1 MMKRSFILVLAV
13 LVPIFSSYAQTAK
26 WCIKPEYS
34 EITLFGEDMF
44 KCVDRAGK
52 VQLIDWNGKELLHNV
67 DADAVTD
74 FSEGYALVLKGKK
87 ILGFFAEQSHQLT
100 TVAGDY
106 YISEYPFFSE
116 GMLAVVDSKGK
127 MGYLDER
134 GNLAIQCKYVAAR
147 PFKQGWA
154 SVEKKEKEVWYIKLQ
169 GFIETR
175 PDGYHSGKITKGS
188 SFNENGEAVVGNYS
202 AKYGVIGTNMQ
213 LKRTIDYTRDLPVR
227 SCDYAY
233 SGNSKECEESTGYAW
248 EEDMRIEVYSDNGSY
263 GYRLKNEN
271 DRIVLP
277 AQFGEAK
284 PFYSQHAIVK
294 KDGKYGVLELLEGN
308 VVANWLKESFRVYP
322 DGKCNRLHFELEVP
336 SSLESSK
343 IELGL
348 DEGNGTYKKNVP
360 LAYDLEPD
368 FYRGANQYMI
378 RGKAVCDGLLL
389 WEDSKKYEVNE
400 ITIDIKTPFA
410 TSKYADENSN
420 QTVKTVV
427 TNTSDVD
434 VMVDATLNVSG
445 QTTHFRQTLKPKQ
458 SKPMTITVKVTED
471 KDVRAV
477 VSVKSDGHNC
487 GSKTIVLSLKTI

>member
-1 MMKRSFILVLAV
+1 MMKRIFTFILAV
-13 LVPIFSSYAQTAK
+13 LLPIFSSYAQTAK

-34 EITLFGEDMF
+34 EITLFGEDLF

-52 VQLIDWNGKELLHNV
+52 VQLIDRNGKELLQSVN
-67 DADAVTD
+67 ADAVTN
-74 FSEGYALVLKGKK
+74 FSDGYALVLKGKK
-87 ILGFFAEQSHQLT
+87 ILGLFAEQGHQFTAVSGEYYT
-100 TVAGDY
+100 T
-106 YISEYPFFSE
+106 EYPFFSE
-116 GMLAVVDSKGK
+116 RLLAVADSKGK
-127 MGYLDER
+127 MGYLDTR
-134 GNLAIQCKYVAAR
+134 GNLAIQCKFVEAH
-147 PFKQGWA
+147 PFMQGWA
-154 SVEKKEKEVWYIKLQ
+154 SVEKKAKEVWYITPQ
-169 GFIETR
+169 GKEMR
-175 PDGYHSGKITKGS
+175 PDGFHGGKLTKGS
-188 SFNENGEAVVGNYS
+188 SFNENGEAVVANYQDY
-202 AKYGVIGTNMQ
+202 AVIKTNMQ
-213 LKRTIDYTRDLPVR
+213 VKKKIAYTSDLPVR
-227 SCDYAY
+227 PCDYAY
-233 SGNSKECEESTGYAW
+233 SEDAKECEESTGYAW

-294 KDGKYGVLELLEGN
+294 KDGKCGVLELLEGN
-308 VVANWLKESFRVYP
+308 VVANWPKESFRVYP

-336 SSLESSK
+336 SSLESGK

-360 LAYDLEPD
+360 LMYDLEPD
-368 FYRGANQYMI
+368 SYRGTNQCLI
-378 RGKAVCDGLLL
+378 RGKAVYDGLLL

-471 KDVRAV
+471 KDVQAV

-487 GSKTIVLSLKTI
+487 GSKTTVLSLKTI